1 MAAQMHAVPKV
12 IGSITLDRA
21 DWQNP
26 ALIRGDAAAEI
37 TGSKQQ
43 SGKNIA
49 ISGPAMAAGGC
60 ARPAGRARSTAG
72 PDGSG
77 PRQRPFGVGGT
88 QAELRLA
95 GSQTFNSGVVHLTY
109 HPASGRGR
117 STETA

>member
-72 PDGSG
+72 
-77 PRQRPFGVGGT
+77 
-88 QAELRLA
+88 ELARERA
-95 GSQTFNSGVVHLTY
+95 AHAAT
-109 HPASGRGR
+109 PGR
-117 STETA
+117 SAIE